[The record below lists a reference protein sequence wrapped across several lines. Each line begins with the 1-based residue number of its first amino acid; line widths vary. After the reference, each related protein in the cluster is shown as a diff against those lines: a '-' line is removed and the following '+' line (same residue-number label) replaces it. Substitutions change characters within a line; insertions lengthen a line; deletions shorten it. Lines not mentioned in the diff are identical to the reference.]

1 MFLITFAILIELHNP
16 SFRLP
21 IFANPFIIK
30 AILVIIKPN
39 PIAIYARTLKF
50 TDFLF
55 EISIV
60 YLVLGDFR
68 YKVFN
73 IYFSICP
80 SMKKDA
86 IEHLEDFTKNNPT

>member
-1 MFLITFAILIELHNP
+1 MHQP
-16 SFRLP
+16 SNSR
-21 IFANPFIIK
+21 I
-30 AILVIIKPN
+30 
-39 PIAIYARTLKF
+39 
-50 TDFLF
+50 FLF